1 MVTQTRVSGGR
12 SFTDTADD
20 VGTAV
25 PFEPSDLQKAE
36 RPLLC
41 SAEVI
46 WIGFVSSVHST
57 AASAPPLERRGEE
70 REARQGENSEADK
83 SVLGGAERLFSFSSH
98 S

>member
-25 PFEPSDLQKAE
+25 PFEPSDLQKAA

-57 AASAPPLERRGEE
+57 AASAPPLERRGEGG
-70 REARQGENSEADK
+70 EAGRKQRS
-83 SVLGGAERLFSFSSH
+83 
-98 S
+98 